1 VWGLGGKLDA
11 FYFAFGGNDI
21 FTIMDF
27 PDNISCTAVSLA
39 VNAAGGFKGN
49 ATVLLSPEEIDQA
62 AKKKVNYRAPGQA

>member
-1 VWGLGGKLDA
+1 
-11 FYFAFGGNDI
+11 
-21 FTIMDF
+21 
-27 PDNISCTAVSLA
+27 LA